1 MTTTPFSD
9 PEQMRRVK
17 AQMLLDQLRAAG
29 ISPEELV
36 ALGASGTLPG
46 QVRFGDYLAQVHT
59 ACITASWRR
68 PGRRPRPTRLQVP

>member
-1 MTTTPFSD
+1 MTTTPFAD

-36 ALGASGTLPG
+36 ALGATGTLPG
-46 QVRFGDYLAQVHT
+46 ARSYNRKLWIPDLTKGATYPP
-59 ACITASWRR
+59 S
-68 PGRRPRPTRLQVP
+68 